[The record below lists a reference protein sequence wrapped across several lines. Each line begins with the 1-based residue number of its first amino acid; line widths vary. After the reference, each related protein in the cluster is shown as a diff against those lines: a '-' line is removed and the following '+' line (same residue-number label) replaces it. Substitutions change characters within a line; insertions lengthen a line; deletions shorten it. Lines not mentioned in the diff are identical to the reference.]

1 MAEDN
6 VDICVIGGGS
16 GGLSVAAG
24 AAQMGA
30 KVALF
35 EGAAMG
41 GDCLNH
47 GCVPSKA
54 LLAAA
59 KTAAIIRQASDFG
72 LDASLHTVDRAA
84 VRDRVKAVIAAIAPH
99 DSVTRFEGL
108 GVRVIQAYGRF
119 TERTTVAGGGV
130 EIKAR
135 RVVIATGSQP
145 LVPPIPGLSDVDYLT
160 NETIFDLDQ
169 TPRHLIILGGGPIG
183 IEMAQAHRRLGSA
196 VTVLEMATI
205 MPKDDPVLVAL
216 LRSRLQAEGINLKE
230 ATTATAV
237 HRTVDGAV
245 TVRVESAGQVQEI
258 TGSHLLV
265 AAGRRPN
272 IDNLDLDTA
281 GIAFD
286 RGGISVDRGLKTS
299 NRRVYAIGDVAGPYQ
314 FTHLAGY
321 HAGIVIRNALFRL
334 PARVKYAA
342 FPWVTYTDPELAQV
356 GLNAT
361 AAAERYADAR
371 ILEWS
376 FDENDRAQTEGKT
389 AGMVRVMT
397 RGNGRILGASILG
410 PSAGELIQPWT
421 LALSKGLKI
430 GAMATAIAAYP
441 TLSDINRAVAG
452 GFYTPRLFGP
462 GTHRLVRWL
471 AKFG

>member
-59 KTAAIIRQASDFG
+59 KTAATIRQASDFG

-99 DSVTRFEGL
+99 DSVPRFESL

-119 TERTTVAGGGV
+119 TERMTVAGGGV

>member
-59 KTAAIIRQASDFG
+59 KTAATIRQASDFG

-99 DSVTRFEGL
+99 DSVPRFEGL

-119 TERTTVAGGGV
+119 TERTTVVGGGV

-230 ATTATAV
+230 ATTARAV

>member
-1 MAEDN
+1 
-6 VDICVIGGGS
+6 
-16 GGLSVAAG
+16 
-24 AAQMGA
+24 
-30 KVALF
+30 
-35 EGAAMG
+35 
-41 GDCLNH
+41 
-47 GCVPSKA
+47 
-54 LLAAA
+54 
-59 KTAAIIRQASDFG
+59 
-72 LDASLHTVDRAA
+72 
-84 VRDRVKAVIAAIAPH
+84 
-99 DSVTRFEGL
+99 
-108 GVRVIQAYGRF
+108 
-119 TERTTVAGGGV
+119 
-130 EIKAR
+130 
-135 RVVIATGSQP
+135 
-145 LVPPIPGLSDVDYLT
+145 
-160 NETIFDLDQ
+160 
-169 TPRHLIILGGGPIG
+169 
-183 IEMAQAHRRLGSA
+183 
-196 VTVLEMATI
+196 MATI

-230 ATTATAV
+230 ATTAAAV

-462 GTHRLVRWL
+462 GTQRLVRWL

>member
-59 KTAAIIRQASDFG
+59 KTAATIRHASDFG

-84 VRDRVKAVIAAIAPH
+84 IRDRVKAVIAAIASH
-99 DSVTRFEGL
+99 DSVPRFEGL

-119 TERTTVAGGGV
+119 TDRTTVAGGGV

-145 LVPPIPGLSDVDYLT
+145 LVPPIAGLSDVDYLT

-258 TGSHLLV
+258 SGSHLLV

-321 HAGIVIRNALFRL
+321 HAGIIIRNALFRL

-361 AAAERYADAR
+361 AAAERYPDAR

-376 FDENDRAQTEGKT
+376 FDANDRAQTEGKT

-452 GFYTPRLFGP
+452 SFYTPRLFGP